1 MTSFFTILLIRIRV
15 QGVARMYK
23 SSAEADRADSLGQLV
38 KRFNSLQGIVGHHH
52 MPKPSKISM
61 CGLYIPPCNSP
72 YFNVE
77 LFEELDIFLPR
88 LNSPYE

>member
-1 MTSFFTILLIRIRV
+1 MTSFLTILLIRIRV

-52 MPKPSKISM
+52 MLKPSKISICVAFIYLRVIHHISM
-61 CGLYIPPCNSP
+61 
-72 YFNVE
+72 
-77 LFEELDIFLPR
+77 
-88 LNSPYE
+88 